1 LVAGLINVIISKEL
15 SGRPCKKMLLGD
27 GVTSPD
33 LTIRA
38 LPGIFAGVS
47 IDVRSARNA
56 FPQVG
61 EMASAAKN
69 LDEYQ
74 SMICLLVPSLAD
86 SNPSKLEIQ
95 KYRLAIIAAFSRLV
109 HDLNHDQKELAGW
122 SMHARWLVEEASEAY
137 LQAKSGIKM
146 HPIRRKEVFE
156 YFGIPSEAVDS
167 ALKAYYGQQ

>member
-1 LVAGLINVIISKEL
+1 MAGLINAIISKEL
-15 SGRPCKKMLLGD
+15 SGKPCKKVLSGD

-47 IDVRSARNA
+47 IDIRSARNT
-56 FPQVG
+56 FPQIG

-74 SMICLLVPSLAD
+74 SMICSLVPSLAD
-86 SNPSKLEIQ
+86 SNPSKMEIQ

-109 HDLNHDQKELAGW
+109 HDLNHDQKELTGW
-122 SMHARWLVEEASEAY
+122 SMHAKWLVEEASEAY
-137 LQAKSGIKM
+137 LQAKSGIRT

-156 YFGIPSEAVDS
+156 YFGVPSDAVDS
-167 ALKAYYGQQ
+167 ALRAFYGQQ